1 MSTRKTK
8 KNIHS
13 NIMVPK
19 VNSQKR
25 INKNSADLISNL
37 LNKSNKKLELK
48 KEITTSNK
56 TITSNKIIPTTK
68 SSSKQNSS
76 SGKIIENFHK
86 AIKLTNSD
94 EIILK
99 MLDLKEKD
107 IVAFYKNME
116 KIVGKDLS
124 LKIRDDMSKQLIT
137 NQTVKNKNGV
147 TLSLCPF
154 CMDAKSNCVILLCGH
169 LLCNKC
175 AKNINRCKY
184 PCPKCKKPIK
194 YIQFISE

>member
-25 INKNSADLISNL
+25 INKNPTDLISNL
-37 LNKSNKKLELK
+37 LNKSNKKIELK
-48 KEITTSNK
+48 KEITSKNK
-56 TITSNKIIPTTK
+56 SVPTTK
-68 SSSKQNSS
+68 TSSKQIGG

>member
-1 MSTRKTK
+1 MSDRKKTK

-13 NIMVPK
+13 NIMIPK
-19 VNSQKR
+19 STTHTNKRNSKP
-25 INKNSADLISNL
+25 KNDLIDSL
-37 LNKSNKKLELK
+37 LNKNNTKDSMKKNIIAFNKSASN
-48 KEITTSNK
+48 NK
-56 TITSNKIIPTTK
+56 QT
-68 SSSKQNSS
+68 
-76 SGKIIENFHK
+76 GGDGRIIENFHK

-107 IVAFYKNME
+107 IVNFYKNME
-116 KIVGKDLS
+116 KMIGKDLS
-124 LKIRDDMSKQLIT
+124 LKIRSDMSKQLIT
-137 NQTVKNKNGV
+137 GATVVNKNGT

-154 CMDAKSNCVILLCGH
+154 CSESKSNCVILLCGH

-194 YIQFISE
+194 YIQFISEQ

>member
-1 MSTRKTK
+1 
-8 KNIHS
+8 
-13 NIMVPK
+13 MVPK

-25 INKNSADLISNL
+25 INKNPTDLISNL
-37 LNKSNKKLELK
+37 LNKKKTKQEVIREISSVNKSISLSKSSNK
-48 KEITTSNK
+48 
-56 TITSNKIIPTTK
+56 
-68 SSSKQNSS
+68 QNGS

-107 IVAFYKNME
+107 IVSFYKNME

-137 NQTVKNKNGV
+137 NHTIKNKNGV
-147 TLSLCPF
+147 PLSMCPF
-154 CMDAKSNCVILLCGH
+154 CMDSKSNCVILLCGH
-169 LLCNKC
+169 LICNKC

>member
-25 INKNSADLISNL
+25 INKNPADLISNL
-37 LNKSNKKLELK
+37 LNKNQKKPELK
-48 KEITTSNK
+48 RVINSVNK
-56 TITSNKIIPTTK
+56 SIPTTK
-68 SSSKQNSS
+68 SSNKQTGS

-107 IVAFYKNME
+107 IVSFYKNME

-137 NQTVKNKNGV
+137 NQTIKNKNGV
-147 TLSLCPF
+147 SLSMCPF

-169 LLCNKC
+169 LICNKC

-194 YIQFISE
+194 YIQFISD

>member
-25 INKNSADLISNL
+25 INKNPADLISNL
-37 LNKSNKKLELK
+37 LNKNQKKPELK
-48 KEITTSNK
+48 REINSGNK
-56 TITSNKIIPTTK
+56 SIPITK
-68 SSSKQNSS
+68 SSNKQTGS

-107 IVAFYKNME
+107 IVSFYKNME

-137 NQTVKNKNGV
+137 NQTIKNKNGV
-147 TLSLCPF
+147 SLSMCPF

-194 YIQFISE
+194 YIQFISD

>member
-1 MSTRKTK
+1 MSNRKTK

-13 NIMVPK
+13 NIMFPK
-19 VNSQKR
+19 VNSHKKTAKSQD
-25 INKNSADLISNL
+25 DLINNL
-37 LNKSNKKLELK
+37 LNKQS
-48 KEITTSNK
+48 
-56 TITSNKIIPTTK
+56 TK
-68 SSSKQNSS
+68 SDMKKNIISFNKQAGSGKKTGNTS

-99 MLDLKEKD
+99 MLDLKEND
-107 IVAFYKNME
+107 IINFYKNME
-116 KIVGKDLS
+116 KMIGKDLS
-124 LKIRDDMSKQLIT
+124 LKIRQDMSKQLIT
-137 NQTVKNKNGV
+137 GNTVKNKNGI

-154 CMDAKSNCVILLCGH
+154 CAESKSNCVILLCGH
-169 LLCNKC
+169 LICHKC

>member
-1 MSTRKTK
+1 MSNRKTK

-13 NIMVPK
+13 NIMFPK
-19 VNSQKR
+19 VHSHKKIAKSQD
-25 INKNSADLISNL
+25 DLINNL
-37 LNKSNKKLELK
+37 LSKNKQS
-48 KEITTSNK
+48 
-56 TITSNKIIPTTK
+56 TK
-68 SSSKQNSS
+68 SDMKKNIISFNKSSKQIGEKQSS

-107 IVAFYKNME
+107 IVNFYKNME
-116 KIVGKDLS
+116 KMIGKDLS
-124 LKIRDDMSKQLIT
+124 LKIRQDMSKQLIT
-137 NQTVKNKNGV
+137 GNTVKNKNG
-147 TLSLCPF
+147 TSLSLCPF
-154 CMDAKSNCVILLCGH
+154 CAESKSNCVILLCGH
-169 LLCNKC
+169 LICHKC

>member
-107 IVAFYKNME
+107 IVAFLQKYGKNSGE
-116 KIVGKDLS
+116 RI
-124 LKIRDDMSKQLIT
+124 IF
-137 NQTVKNKNGV
+137 KNK
-147 TLSLCPF
+147 
-154 CMDAKSNCVILLCGH
+154 
-169 LLCNKC
+169 
-175 AKNINRCKY
+175 R
-184 PCPKCKKPIK
+184 
-194 YIQFISE
+194 